1 MPTSY
6 LWLIPLLP
14 FAGFLIN
21 GTVGRKLPRAL
32 VSAVALIFTFIPAVL
47 ALWLWITMKSA
58 GAPPSITSDIG
69 PWIQITGLT
78 VNFAFFVDHLT
89 LIMLGVVTGVGFL
102 IHVYSVGYMA
112 HEEGY
117 WRFFAYL
124 NLFMFFMLVLV
135 LSSSFLLMF
144 VGWEGVG
151 LASYLLIGF
160 YFKKDSAVNAG
171 KKAFVVNRIGD
182 FGFLLAMFL
191 LVYNFGWLDFDK
203 VFSIISAQPNW
214 QGGTLTAIALLLVLG
229 AVGKSAQIPLYVW
242 LPDAMEG
249 PTPVSALIHAATMVT
264 AGVYMLARCHTL
276 FDRSPFA
283 LTVVACIGAATAI
296 FAACI
301 GLVQHDIK
309 RVLAYSTVSQLGYMF
324 LACGVGA
331 YESGIFHLMTHA
343 FFKALL
349 FLAAGS
355 VIHALSGEQDMRKM
369 GGLRKRIP
377 ITFWTMTAGVVAI
390 AGIPPLAG
398 FFSKDEILFR
408 VFTSDNPLGKLLW
421 FVGLVTA
428 GMTSFYMFRLWFKT
442 FFGPEHFDE
451 HAALEDHGA
460 SVHAH
465 SGTHAVMLA
474 EPDEEHAV
482 QSHGIHESP
491 WIMTLPLIILAILS
505 VIGGW
510 VGIPI
515 AFGGSDEAEHFL
527 EPVFRA
533 GVEGAGNHTLEYTLA
548 GISIL
553 TAFLG
558 LFIAYVFYYKK
569 PGTAAALA
577 AKYPSLYR
585 IVDHKFYVDEIYH
598 AAIVTPLLMFTRLI
612 LGGLVDSGLVNGFG
626 SLAGATTRG
635 LSYVTRRVQ
644 SGNIRS
650 YAGWLALGA
659 AAVLIVMVFGRGLW
673 PH

>member
-1 MPTSY
+1 MFNTNL

-14 FAGFLIN
+14 FAGFLLN
-21 GTVGRKLPRAL
+21 GTIGRKLAR
-32 VSAVALIFTFIPAVL
+32 PAVTAIALL
-47 ALWLWITMKSA
+47 ATAYPAVIVMQLWLYMKSA
-58 GAPPSITSDIG
+58 GGPPSINISAG
-69 PWIQITGLT
+69 PWIAITGFR
-78 VNFAFFVDHLT
+78 VDFAFSVDHLT

-102 IHVYSVGYMA
+102 IHLYSAGYMA

-160 YFKKDSAVNAG
+160 YFRKDSAANAG

-191 LVYNFGWLDFDK
+191 LIERFGNLNFTDIFNT
-203 VFSIISAQPNW
+203 VAAVPQF
-214 QGGTLTAIALLLVLG
+214 QGGFITTICLLLVLG

-264 AGVYMLARCHTL
+264 AGVYMIARCHTL

-283 LTVVACIGAATAI
+283 LTVVACIGAATCM

-301 GLVQHDIK
+301 AIVQHDIK
-309 RVLAYSTVSQLGYMF
+309 RVLAYSTISQLGYMF

-355 VIHALSGEQDMRKM
+355 VIHALGGEQDMRKM
-369 GGLRKRIP
+369 GGLWRKIP

-390 AGIPPLAG
+390 AGIPPFAG

-408 VFTSDNPLGKLLW
+408 AFTSDNQLGKLFW

-460 SVHAH
+460 PVHAH
-465 SGTHAVMLA
+465 SDTHAVMLA
-474 EPDEEHAV
+474 EPDEEEHATH
-482 QSHGIHESP
+482 SHGIHESP
-491 WIMTLPLIILAILS
+491 WIMLVPLIILAILS

-533 GVEGAGNHTLEYTLA
+533 GVEGAGNHTLEY
-548 GISIL
+548 GL
-553 TAFLG
+553 TAISVLVVATGF
-558 LFIAYVFYYKK
+558 FIAYLFYYKK
-569 PGTAAALA
+569 PRTAAAIA
-577 AKYPSLYR
+577 AKYPSLYSL
-585 IVDHKFYVDEIYH
+585 VVNKFYVDEIYH
-598 AAIVTPLLMFTRLI
+598 NVLVTPLLMFTRTI
-612 LGGLVDSGLVNGFG
+612 LGGLVDTGIVNGSG

-635 LSYVTRRVQ
+635 LSFLTRRVQ

-659 AAVLIVMVFGRGLW
+659 AAVLAVMIFGRAIW
-673 PH
+673 